1 MFTNI
6 RGIKKKL
13 RISLKI
19 LSLAWG
25 IIAKKKIGFIVI
37 SLVCAH
43 FFYTLSI
50 MEVYFEFQVYLFS
63 NGSDMTK
70 CQFLHHGYR
79 NTSPETAEIKI
90 LDPSKLEVF
99 DDDKLQIAKIK
110 VYVFS

>member
-19 LSLAWG
+19 LSPERG
-25 IIAKKKIGFIVI
+25 IIAKKKKNWIY
-37 SLVCAH
+37 SYLPCLCTL
-43 FFYTLSI
+43 FYTLSI
-50 MEVYFEFQVYLFS
+50 MEVYFEFQVHLFS

-79 NTSPETAEIKI
+79 NTSPKTAEKKI
-90 LDPSKLEVF
+90 LDPS
-99 DDDKLQIAKIK
+99 
-110 VYVFS
+110 